1 MTTWPVIGIVGAVV
15 AGLLGGFLWW
25 GMPNQ
30 QRDADLRDARG
41 SVERLER
48 QVDEGQA
55 RIKAIEKELE
65 AERQRRAQ
73 LEMAL
78 SQGKK

>member
-1 MTTWPVIGIVGAVV
+1 MNAWVLGIVGALA

-25 GMPNQ
+25 GMPSQ

-48 QVDEGQA
+48 QVDESQA
-55 RIKAIEKELE
+55 RVKAMEKELE
-65 AERQRRAQ
+65 AERERRAQ

-78 SQGKK
+78 SQGRK